1 MRLSR
6 SSSLVALALATLI
19 MAGGAWL
26 TRDGLYRLSL
36 EKRQTALLKARL
48 VNAQQLMP
56 QVERREAY
64 ARQAQVVQEKIRAA
78 GFDPAKWSQRRVQ
91 RSTALVTRHEAQQ
104 LLQQMGDGQHRQWLA
119 AETFEIAVLSP
130 TAGLFNPPAADDR

>member
-104 LLQQMGDGQHRQWLA
+104 LLQQMP
-119 AETFEIAVLSP
+119 P
-130 TAGLFNPPAADDR
+130 TRLPS